1 MVKSIMLTPLSVE
14 EIDEDTKLE
23 EVWNIGKDGYALDTP
38 LVWFQRPYKLTMFVL
53 CGADERFGLNVE
65 AMAIFNRLYNAGDG
79 VVRNRYMAQPIYGAV
94 IISNE
99 DEEGSEDDDDGLK
112 DFTLDDYRF
121 VLNKVY
127 DY

>member
-14 EIDEDTKLE
+14 EIDEETKLE
-23 EVWNIGKDGYALDTP
+23 EVWNIGKEGYALDTP

-53 CGADERFGLNVE
+53 CHANERFGLNVE
-65 AMAIFNRLYNAGDG
+65 AMAIFNRLYNAADGDG
-79 VVRNRYMAQPIYGAV
+79 VVRNRYMAEPIYGPV

-99 DEEGSEDDDDGLK
+99 DEDGME

>member
-23 EVWNIGKDGYALDTP
+23 EVWNIGKEGYALDTP

-53 CGADERFGLNVE
+53 CGADERFGLNVA
-65 AMAIFNRLYNAGDG
+65 AMAIFNRLYNAADGDG
-79 VVRNRYMAQPIYGAV
+79 VVRNRYMAEPIYGTV
-94 IISNE
+94 IICNE
-99 DEEGSEDDDDGLK
+99 DEDGLE
-112 DFTLDDYRF
+112 DFALQDYRF
-121 VLNKVY
+121 VLKKVY

>member
-14 EIDEDTKLE
+14 EIDEEKRQE
-23 EVWNIGKDGYALDTP
+23 EVRNTGLDGYALDTP
-38 LVWFQRPYKLTMFVL
+38 LVWFQRQYRLTMFVL
-53 CGADERFGLNVE
+53 SDADERFGLNVE

-79 VVRNRYMAQPIYGAV
+79 VVRNRYMPQPIYGAV
-94 IISNE
+94 IICNE
-99 DEEGSEDDDDGLK
+99 DEDGVE

>member
-14 EIDEDTKLE
+14 EIDEETKLE

-65 AMAIFNRLYNAGDG
+65 AMAIFNRLYNAADGDG
-79 VVRNRYMAQPIYGAV
+79 VVRNRYMAEPIYGAV
-94 IISNE
+94 IICNE
-99 DEEGSEDDDDGLK
+99 DEEGSED
-112 DFTLDDYRF
+112 FTLEDYRF

>member
-14 EIDEDTKLE
+14 EIDEETKLE
-23 EVWNIGKDGYALDTP
+23 EVWNIGKEGYALDTP
-38 LVWFQRPYKLTMFVL
+38 LVWFQRQYRLTMFVL
-53 CGADERFGLNVE
+53 SDADERFGLNVE
-65 AMAIFNRLYNAGDG
+65 AMAIVNRLYNAGDG

-94 IISNE
+94 IICNE
-99 DEEGSEDDDDGLK
+99 DEDGVE

>member
-65 AMAIFNRLYNAGDG
+65 AMAIFNRLYNAADGDG
-79 VVRNRYMAQPIYGAV
+79 VVRNRYMAEPIYGAV
-94 IISNE
+94 IICNE
-99 DEEGSEDDDDGLK
+99 DEDGME